1 MSFKFI
7 VPLDSYYESLFVFV
21 QNSTTMIFAWSLV
34 GMCVCFVGVKVFLL
48 WRSSNKTIII
58 QNEKHDGV
66 KKGDRVVWVRE
77 PPETNESGVIRWTG
91 VIEGEEIAGIEFDRP
106 LGLGSGWYKNK
117 QLFTCTAQRG
127 GLVAVAGLIL
137 EDDYFYN
144 PEIST
149 KDVEEDTGGQVSP
162 IRGDSSLSASSGIG
176 SGSGIHSSPSPSP
189 SSSSSTSL
197 DVGSY
202 DTSSTSSTG
211 SRKKRYNHSADET
224 SCSTITVSKNTVSD
238 RPKLYSAER
247 IGQGDIGAGVTTA
260 DGPVVAG
267 PRVSQWTSK
276 ASGVLAASTS
286 SYKCPPKTSETIQT
300 DNNLKQAVVSNGN
313 NNDDSNMPI
322 PFVQAPLREEDGERI
337 SGRSKGIQGHRNS
350 CYLDATLFSMFSF
363 SGVFDSILLQE
374 WNGQKDAGDEELAR
388 NVQRILRDDVVNPL
402 RKELYCTARN
412 VMKLRETM
420 QHLDDKLTS
429 EEMDPQEFLQLLFSK
444 VLNLEEFMSLSSGH
458 SDFFHQVLVAQTE
471 EDKNK
476 IPTIQQ
482 LFEQSLIMQEL
493 KLKTVPRPALI
504 LQMPRSG
511 NKYKMYDGIL
521 PNLSID
527 ITDLMEDI
535 PRMCI
540 ICGSLATHE
549 CPSCY
554 GKFSSGGEARD
565 TAVSPGGSGAES
577 TAFCETCL
585 HQIHKRRDRQTHLS
599 HIVPIKYSF
608 DASQYFSFATP
619 ISPTST
625 TGHHQHHLNHHL
637 NNANSGNIPSYLFGA
652 SGSWATSGG
661 GGTGGFVGGNPN
673 FNRNPST
680 APLISSIP
688 SPSYAVSSSRTIP
701 RVTMDLFAVICIET
715 SHFVSFVKCGTE
727 RQAPWVFFDSMAD
740 RVENPNG
747 TGHNIPQVKLLP
759 RMGCWLEELEKSPRN
774 IKEFMSPDS
783 NMAPELRRLLSD
795 PYICLYYSPQSCMYS

>member
-1 MSFKFI
+1 
-7 VPLDSYYESLFVFV
+7 
-21 QNSTTMIFAWSLV
+21 
-34 GMCVCFVGVKVFLL
+34 
-48 WRSSNKTIII
+48 
-58 QNEKHDGV
+58 
-66 KKGDRVVWVRE
+66 
-77 PPETNESGVIRWTG
+77 
-91 VIEGEEIAGIEFDRP
+91 
-106 LGLGSGWYKNK
+106 
-117 QLFTCTAQRG
+117 
-127 GLVAVAGLIL
+127 
-137 EDDYFYN
+137 
-144 PEIST
+144 
-149 KDVEEDTGGQVSP
+149 
-162 IRGDSSLSASSGIG
+162 
-176 SGSGIHSSPSPSP
+176 
-189 SSSSSTSL
+189 
-197 DVGSY
+197 
-202 DTSSTSSTG
+202 
-211 SRKKRYNHSADET
+211 
-224 SCSTITVSKNTVSD
+224 
-238 RPKLYSAER
+238 
-247 IGQGDIGAGVTTA
+247 
-260 DGPVVAG
+260 
-267 PRVSQWTSK
+267 
-276 ASGVLAASTS
+276 
-286 SYKCPPKTSETIQT
+286 
-300 DNNLKQAVVSNGN
+300 
-313 NNDDSNMPI
+313 MPI
-322 PFVQAPLREEDGERI
+322 PFVQAPLREEDAERI

-350 CYLDATLFSMFSF
+350 CYLDATLFAMFSF
-363 SGVFDSILLQE
+363 SSVFDTILLQD
-374 WNGQKDAGDEELAR
+374 WNSQKDEGDEELAR
-388 NVQRILRDDVVNPL
+388 NVQRILRDEVVNPL

-444 VLNLEEFMSLSSGH
+444 VLNLDEFMSLSSGH

-493 KLKTVPRPALI
+493 KLKTIPRPALI

-565 TAVSPGGSGAES
+565 NSSSTPSGSGAES

-585 HQIHKRRDRQTHLS
+585 NQTHKRRDRQSHLS

-608 DASQYFSFATP
+608 DPSQYFSLP
-619 ISPTST
+619 PLSPTST
-625 TGHHQHHLNHHL
+625 SGNTNNHHHF
-637 NNANSGNIPSYLFGA
+637 NNHHPLHHHNSNSSSGALPSYHFGA
-652 SGSWATSGG
+652 SGASWANSGG
-661 GGTGGFVGGNPN
+661 TAGGGFAGGNPN
-673 FNRNPST
+673 FNRNPPT
-680 APLISSIP
+680 APLISTIP
-688 SPSYAVSSSRTIP
+688 SPPGSYAVVSPGRAIP

-727 RQAPWVFFDSMAD
+727 RLAPWVFFDSMAD

-759 RMGCWLEELEKSPRN
+759 RMGYWLEELEKSPKN
-774 IKEFMSPDS
+774 IKEYMTPDS
-783 NMAPELRRLLSD
+783 NMAPELRRLLAD